1 MALSSKV
8 TNPFGRTK
16 ALEVDIDVFINK
28 LSESTLLFKHA
39 INLYLIEGHSEQ
51 FDQQQKH
58 LNEFESQ
65 ADDLR
70 RNIEIQLYS
79 EMLIPD
85 ARGDVL
91 ALLENLDA
99 VHGILQGTLW
109 SFAIENPDIP
119 EEYRAG
125 FVELTD
131 MVVLA
136 VEALVRASRAFFRT
150 IENVT
155 DHIHKVGF
163 YETEADKVST
173 LLKTAIFASDLTL
186 DRKMHLRSFIE
197 QIDEVADIAEDVSDS
212 LTIFTIKRSL

>member
-1 MALSSKV
+1 MGLSSKV

-70 RNIEIQLYS
+70 RNIEVQLYS

-119 EEYRAG
+119 EEYRPNTKLVAWSWIS
-125 FVELTD
+125 
-131 MVVLA
+131 VV
-136 VEALVRASRAFFRT
+136 
-150 IENVT
+150 
-155 DHIHKVGF
+155 
-163 YETEADKVST
+163 
-173 LLKTAIFASDLTL
+173 
-186 DRKMHLRSFIE
+186 
-197 QIDEVADIAEDVSDS
+197 S
-212 LTIFTIKRSL
+212 LTAFALSYFVMRVI